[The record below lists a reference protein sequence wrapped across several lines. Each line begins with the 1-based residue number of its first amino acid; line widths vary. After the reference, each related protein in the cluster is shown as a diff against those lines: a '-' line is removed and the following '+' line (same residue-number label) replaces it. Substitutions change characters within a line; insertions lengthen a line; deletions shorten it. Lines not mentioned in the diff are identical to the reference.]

1 MLDEK
6 KTCHIY
12 SVFNLNELHSRPN
25 VSVKLNNKLFNFF
38 WNYVSLFA
46 FP

>member
-6 KTCHIY
+6 KTCHIC
-12 SVFNLNELHSRPN
+12 SVFNLNELHSQPI
-25 VSVKLNNKLFNFF
+25 VSVGLSNKLFDFF

>member
-1 MLDEK
+1 MLDDK
-6 KTCHIY
+6 KTCHIC
-12 SVFNLNELHSRPN
+12 SVIKLNELHIRPI
-25 VSVKLNNKLFNFF
+25 VSVRLSNKSFNFF

>member
-6 KTCHIY
+6 KTCHIC
-12 SVFNLNELHSRPN
+12 SVFNLNELHSRPI
-25 VSVKLNNKLFNFF
+25 VSVGLSNKLFDFF
-38 WNYVSLFA
+38 RNYVSLFA